1 MKNSNDGFYIS
12 EEDLKLRGFGDIVG
26 YKQSGEKDFLIAD
39 PIYHSHLFEIAKNN
53 IENSSVD
60 TNKFNTL
67 LKIFKK
73 DKVLNIIDTG

>member
-1 MKNSNDGFYIS
+1 
-12 EEDLKLRGFGDIVG
+12 
-26 YKQSGEKDFLIAD
+26 
-39 PIYHSHLFEIAKNN
+39 LFEIAKNN
-53 IENSSVD
+53 IENSSAD